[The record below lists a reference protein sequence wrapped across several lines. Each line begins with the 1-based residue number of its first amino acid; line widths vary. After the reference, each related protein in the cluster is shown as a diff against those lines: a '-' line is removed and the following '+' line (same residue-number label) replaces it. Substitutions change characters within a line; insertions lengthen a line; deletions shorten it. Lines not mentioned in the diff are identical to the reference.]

1 MPIFQD
7 QKQKNIANF
16 QKAIDEKRYTISKN
30 YDEIGRLY
38 YGQFVD
44 INVDNTKTI
53 NSKCDTITKLKDEI
67 EELQQILRG
76 YGFSFFDLAD
86 CSPKSNK
93 TKVGCAKAVQV
104 LLHDPSLIKQMRSE
118 HKLPAA
124 EILRRT
130 DVQKKL
136 LERHRKYIIAGTEIL
151 NGNYPQV
158 AEYMAYIKL
167 IQE

>member
-67 EELQQILRG
+67 EELDVKILREKG
-76 YGFSFFDLAD
+76 LKKCPVCRTENNLSYAFCFKCGARFDDNDSVAA
-86 CSPKSNK
+86 PE
-93 TKVGCAKAVQV
+93 AAA
-104 LLHDPSLIKQMRSE
+104 PAPAPA
-118 HKLPAA
+118 PAA
-124 EILRRT
+124 
-130 DVQKKL
+130 K
-136 LERHRKYIIAGTEIL
+136 
-151 NGNYPQV
+151 P
-158 AEYMAYIKL
+158 AEPEEGKAEEPEAEAPAEEKA
-167 IQE
+167 EE

>member
-67 EELQQILRG
+67 EELDVKILREKG
-76 YGFSFFDLAD
+76 LKKCPVCRTENNLSYAFCFKCGARFDDNDSVAA
-86 CSPKSNK
+86 PE
-93 TKVGCAKAVQV
+93 AAA
-104 LLHDPSLIKQMRSE
+104 PAPAPA
-118 HKLPAA
+118 PAA
-124 EILRRT
+124 
-130 DVQKKL
+130 K
-136 LERHRKYIIAGTEIL
+136 
-151 NGNYPQV
+151 P
-158 AEYMAYIKL
+158 AEPEEEKAEEPEAEATAEEKA
-167 IQE
+167 EE

>member
-67 EELQQILRG
+67 EELDVKILREKG
-76 YGFSFFDLAD
+76 LKKCPVCRTENNLSYAFCFKCGARFDDNDSVAA
-86 CSPKSNK
+86 PE
-93 TKVGCAKAVQV
+93 AAA
-104 LLHDPSLIKQMRSE
+104 PAPAPA
-118 HKLPAA
+118 PAA
-124 EILRRT
+124 
-130 DVQKKL
+130 K
-136 LERHRKYIIAGTEIL
+136 
-151 NGNYPQV
+151 P
-158 AEYMAYIKL
+158 AEPEKEKAEEPEAETPAEEKA
-167 IQE
+167 EE

>member
-38 YGQFVD
+38 YGQYVD

-67 EELQQILRG
+67 EELDVKILREKG
-76 YGFSFFDLAD
+76 LKKCPVCRTENNLSYAFCFKCGARFDDNDSVAA
-86 CSPKSNK
+86 PE
-93 TKVGCAKAVQV
+93 AAA
-104 LLHDPSLIKQMRSE
+104 HAPAPA
-118 HKLPAA
+118 PAA
-124 EILRRT
+124 
-130 DVQKKL
+130 K
-136 LERHRKYIIAGTEIL
+136 
-151 NGNYPQV
+151 P
-158 AEYMAYIKL
+158 AEPEEEKAEEPEAEAPAEEKA
-167 IQE
+167 EE

>member
-53 NSKCDTITKLKDEI
+53 NSKCDAITKLKEEI
-67 EELQQILRG
+67 EELDVKILREKG
-76 YGFSFFDLAD
+76 LKKCPVCRTENNLSYAFCFKCGARFDDNDSVAA
-86 CSPKSNK
+86 PEAAA
-93 TKVGCAKAVQV
+93 VAAPAPAK
-104 LLHDPSLIKQMRSE
+104 
-118 HKLPAA
+118 PAEPEEPEEDKA
-124 EILRRT
+124 E
-130 DVQKKL
+130 
-136 LERHRKYIIAGTEIL
+136 E
-151 NGNYPQV
+151 
-158 AEYMAYIKL
+158 AEAEAPAEEKA
-167 IQE
+167 EE

>member
-67 EELQQILRG
+67 EELDVKILREKG
-76 YGFSFFDLAD
+76 LKKCPVCRTENNLSYAFCFKCGARFDDNDSVAAPEAAALA
-86 CSPKSNK
+86 P
-93 TKVGCAKAVQV
+93 APA
-104 LLHDPSLIKQMRSE
+104 
-118 HKLPAA
+118 PAA
-124 EILRRT
+124 E
-130 DVQKKL
+130 K
-136 LERHRKYIIAGTEIL
+136 
-151 NGNYPQV
+151 P
-158 AEYMAYIKL
+158 AEPEVKEEPEAEAEAEEKA
-167 IQE
+167 EE

>member
-67 EELQQILRG
+67 EELDVKILREKG
-76 YGFSFFDLAD
+76 LKKCPVCRTENNLSYAFCFKCGARFDDNDSVAA
-86 CSPKSNK
+86 PE
-93 TKVGCAKAVQV
+93 AAA
-104 LLHDPSLIKQMRSE
+104 PAPAPA
-118 HKLPAA
+118 PAA
-124 EILRRT
+124 KPAEPEEE
-130 DVQKKL
+130 K
-136 LERHRKYIIAGTEIL
+136 AGE
-151 NGNYPQV
+151 PE
-158 AEYMAYIKL
+158 AEAPAEEKA
-167 IQE
+167 EE

>member
-53 NSKCDTITKLKDEI
+53 NSKCDAITKLKDEI
-67 EELQQILRG
+67 EELDVKILREKG
-76 YGFSFFDLAD
+76 LKKCPVCRTENNLSYAFCFKCGARFDDNDSVAA
-86 CSPKSNK
+86 PEAAAPAPAPAPAKPAEPEEEKAEEPEAEAPAEEKS
-93 TKVGCAKAVQV
+93 
-104 LLHDPSLIKQMRSE
+104 E
-118 HKLPAA
+118 
-124 EILRRT
+124 E
-130 DVQKKL
+130 
-136 LERHRKYIIAGTEIL
+136 
-151 NGNYPQV
+151 
-158 AEYMAYIKL
+158 
-167 IQE
+167 

>member
-67 EELQQILRG
+67 EELDVKILREKG
-76 YGFSFFDLAD
+76 LKKCPVCRTENNLSYAFCFKCGARFDDNDSVAAPEAAAPAPA
-86 CSPKSNK
+86 S
-93 TKVGCAKAVQV
+93 A
-104 LLHDPSLIKQMRSE
+104 
-118 HKLPAA
+118 PAA
-124 EILRRT
+124 KPAEPEE
-130 DVQKKL
+130 KK
-136 LERHRKYIIAGTEIL
+136 
-151 NGNYPQV
+151 
-158 AEYMAYIKL
+158 AEEPEAEAPAEEKA
-167 IQE
+167 EE

>member
-67 EELQQILRG
+67 EELDVKILREKG
-76 YGFSFFDLAD
+76 LKKCPVCRTENNLSYAFCFKCGARFDDNDSVAA
-86 CSPKSNK
+86 PE
-93 TKVGCAKAVQV
+93 AAA
-104 LLHDPSLIKQMRSE
+104 PAPAPA
-118 HKLPAA
+118 PAA
-124 EILRRT
+124 
-130 DVQKKL
+130 K
-136 LERHRKYIIAGTEIL
+136 
-151 NGNYPQV
+151 P
-158 AEYMAYIKL
+158 AEPEKEKAEEPEAEAPSEEKA
-167 IQE
+167 EE

>member
-67 EELQQILRG
+67 EELDVKILREKG
-76 YGFSFFDLAD
+76 LKKCPVCRTENNLSYAFCFKCGARFDDNDSVAA
-86 CSPKSNK
+86 PEAAAP
-93 TKVGCAKAVQV
+93 VPAPA
-104 LLHDPSLIKQMRSE
+104 
-118 HKLPAA
+118 PAA
-124 EILRRT
+124 
-130 DVQKKL
+130 K
-136 LERHRKYIIAGTEIL
+136 
-151 NGNYPQV
+151 P
-158 AEYMAYIKL
+158 AEPEEEKAEEPEAEAPAEEKA
-167 IQE
+167 EE

>member
-67 EELQQILRG
+67 EELDVKILREKG
-76 YGFSFFDLAD
+76 LKKCPVCRTENNLSYAFCFKCGARFDDNDSVAA
-86 CSPKSNK
+86 PEAAAPAPAPAP
-93 TKVGCAKAVQV
+93 VAK
-104 LLHDPSLIKQMRSE
+104 
-118 HKLPAA
+118 PAEPEEEKA
-124 EILRRT
+124 E
-130 DVQKKL
+130 
-136 LERHRKYIIAGTEIL
+136 EPE
-151 NGNYPQV
+151 
-158 AEYMAYIKL
+158 AEAPAEEKA
-167 IQE
+167 EE

>member
-67 EELQQILRG
+67 EELDVKILREKG
-76 YGFSFFDLAD
+76 LKKCPVCRTENNLSYAFCFKCGARFDDNDSVAA
-86 CSPKSNK
+86 PE
-93 TKVGCAKAVQV
+93 AA
-104 LLHDPSLIKQMRSE
+104 PAPAPA
-118 HKLPAA
+118 PAA
-124 EILRRT
+124 
-130 DVQKKL
+130 K
-136 LERHRKYIIAGTEIL
+136 
-151 NGNYPQV
+151 P
-158 AEYMAYIKL
+158 AEPEEEKAEEPEEEAPAEEKA
-167 IQE
+167 EE

>member
-16 QKAIDEKRYTISKN
+16 QKTIDEKRYTISKN

-67 EELQQILRG
+67 EELDVKILREKG
-76 YGFSFFDLAD
+76 LKKCPVCRTENNLSYAFCFKCGARFDDNDSVAAPEAAALA
-86 CSPKSNK
+86 P
-93 TKVGCAKAVQV
+93 APA
-104 LLHDPSLIKQMRSE
+104 
-118 HKLPAA
+118 PAA
-124 EILRRT
+124 E
-130 DVQKKL
+130 K
-136 LERHRKYIIAGTEIL
+136 
-151 NGNYPQV
+151 P
-158 AEYMAYIKL
+158 AEPEVKEEPEAEAEAEEKA
-167 IQE
+167 EE

>member
-67 EELQQILRG
+67 EELDVKILREKG
-76 YGFSFFDLAD
+76 LKKCPVCRTENNLSYAFCFKCGARFDD
-86 CSPKSNK
+86 ND
-93 TKVGCAKAVQV
+93 AVAA
-104 LLHDPSLIKQMRSE
+104 PE
-118 HKLPAA
+118 AAAPAPAPAPAPAA
-124 EILRRT
+124 
-130 DVQKKL
+130 K
-136 LERHRKYIIAGTEIL
+136 
-151 NGNYPQV
+151 P
-158 AEYMAYIKL
+158 AEPEEEKAEEPEAEAPSEEKA
-167 IQE
+167 EE

>member
-67 EELQQILRG
+67 EELDVKILREKG
-76 YGFSFFDLAD
+76 LKKCPVCRTENNLSYAFCFKCGARFDDNDSVAA
-86 CSPKSNK
+86 PE
-93 TKVGCAKAVQV
+93 AAA
-104 LLHDPSLIKQMRSE
+104 PAPAPA
-118 HKLPAA
+118 PAA
-124 EILRRT
+124 
-130 DVQKKL
+130 K
-136 LERHRKYIIAGTEIL
+136 
-151 NGNYPQV
+151 P
-158 AEYMAYIKL
+158 AEPEEDKAEEPEAEAPAEEKA
-167 IQE
+167 EE